1 MLYQKAGAMPRSSF
15 SKRELLTV
23 VLCMLICSLVD
34 FAEMLGGYYIG
45 AGTHVAVTNERSSK
59 DRAEIQ
65 QRHVP
70 SSCAQY
76 TAVWGRC
83 SPAGDASL
91 IQVLLRHGITNSR
104 QLSILT

>member
-59 DRAEIQ
+59 DKGMYLLPVLSTQ
-65 QRHVP
+65 Q
-70 SSCAQY
+70 CGED
-76 TAVWGRC
+76 AVQ
-83 SPAGDASL
+83 L
-91 IQVLLRHGITNSR
+91 VMQV
-104 QLSILT
+104 